1 MLSTADRDEKDQ
13 EIQVLSEIRKAM
25 ENLMHFVKKMQ
36 LEEKRMYMQMTEK
49 QRSHVSSTEAVT
61 NLMFRQVRSLPCFF
75 FWPFF
80 TSFAVFMTV
89 LLFFSIY
96 PYSSAL

>member
-25 ENLMHFVKKMQ
+25 ENLMHFIKKMQ
-36 LEEKRMYMQMTEK
+36 LEEKRMYMQMTEREK

-61 NLMFRQVRSLPCFF
+61 NLMFRQVRSLPFF
-75 FWPFF
+75 FFLAPHIP
-80 TSFAVFMTV
+80 VLYNHYTV
-89 LLFFSIY
+89 T
-96 PYSSAL
+96 PAL

>member
-25 ENLMHFVKKMQ
+25 ENVMHFIKKMQ
-36 LEEKRMYMQMTEK
+36 LEEKRMCMQMTEREK
-49 QRSHVSSTEAVT
+49 QRSHVSSTEAAT
-61 NLMFRQVRSLPCFF
+61 NLMFRQVRSLLFCLWVF

-89 LLFFSIY
+89 L
-96 PYSSAL
+96 

>member
-36 LEEKRMYMQMTEK
+36 LEEKRMYMQMTEREK

-61 NLMFRQVRSLPCFF
+61 NLMFRQVRSLPFF
-75 FWPFF
+75 FFF
-80 TSFAVFMTV
+80 GP
-89 LLFFSIY
+89 